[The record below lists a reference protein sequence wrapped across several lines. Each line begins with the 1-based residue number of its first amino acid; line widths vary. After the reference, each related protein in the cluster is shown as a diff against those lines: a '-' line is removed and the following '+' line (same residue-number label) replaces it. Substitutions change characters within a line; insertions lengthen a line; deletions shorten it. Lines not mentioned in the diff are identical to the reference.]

1 MADAV
6 VELAYTEARAALRE
20 QESALSN
27 VRNRATGLLAA
38 ATVGTSLS
46 ATAGLL
52 NTDPDRGRVFPG
64 WAGWILLLAV
74 ALIATGALAVLWPAK
89 AWSFGP
95 SPSRLLSLAGTDVDA
110 VRSAA
115 TTAMVASIATNDRV
129 LKRRLDAYRVT
140 AVVLMLEI
148 GVLVT
153 TLIFVRGET

>member
-20 QESALSN
+20 QEASLSN

-38 ATVGTSLS
+38 ATVATSLS
-46 ATAGLL
+46 ATSGLL

-64 WAGWILLLAV
+64 WAGWLLLLAV
-74 ALIATGALAVLWPAK
+74 ALIAAGVLAVLWPAR

-95 SPSRLLSLAGTDVDA
+95 SPGTLLMQAGKDVDT
-110 VRSAA
+110 VRRTAIR
-115 TTAMVASIATNDRV
+115 AMVASIDTNDRV
-129 LKRRLDAYRVT
+129 LRRRLDAYRAT
-140 AVVLMLEI
+140 AVVLMFEI

-153 TLIFVRGET
+153 TLIFVRG